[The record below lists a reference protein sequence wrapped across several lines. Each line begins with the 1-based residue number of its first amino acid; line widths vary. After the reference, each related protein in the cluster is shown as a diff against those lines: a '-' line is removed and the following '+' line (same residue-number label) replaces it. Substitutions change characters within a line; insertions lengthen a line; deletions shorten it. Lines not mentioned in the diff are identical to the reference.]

1 MRKVFGAIKTVLVW
15 VLMIFAVGMMVFT
28 FVSVST
34 FNKDNRSIFGYK
46 AMIVLSD
53 SMAKTDFKAG
63 DIVLVKDVDPAT
75 LQPGDII
82 TFTSKNK
89 DSYGQTI
96 THKIRKL
103 AKDVNGEPGFV
114 TYGTTTDTDDESLVD
129 YFSVKGKYQFSIPKV
144 GTFFNYLK
152 TVPGYICCILIPFLF
167 LIGIQ
172 GINTINVIRAY
183 RKEQAD
189 ALQAEKDQLAAER
202 KKTEEM
208 AAELEA
214 LKAKINKTDEL
225 DSDRKSESTDDS
237 SQE

>member
-1 MRKVFGAIKTVLVW
+1 MKKAIETIKNVLVW
-15 VLMIFAVGMMVFT
+15 LLMIFAVGMMAFT
-28 FVSVST
+28 FISVST

-53 SMAKTDFKAG
+53 SMAKTDFSAG
-63 DIVLVKDVDPAT
+63 DIVLVKSVDPAT

-144 GTFFNYLK
+144 GKFFNYLK
-152 TVPGYICCILIPFLF
+152 TVPGYICCILVPFLV

-172 GINTINVIRAY
+172 GINTLNVIRSY
-183 RKEQAD
+183 RKEQAE
-189 ALQAEKDQLAAER
+189 ALQAERDELAAEK

-214 LKAKINKTDEL
+214 LKAKINKSDE
-225 DSDRKSESTDDS
+225 SVSNDS
-237 SQE
+237 SKE

>member
-1 MRKVFGAIKTVLVW
+1 MRKAIETIKNVLVW
-15 VLMIFAVGMMVFT
+15 LLMIFAVGMMAFT
-28 FVSVST
+28 FISVST

-53 SMAKTDFKAG
+53 SMAKTDFSAG
-63 DIVLVKDVDPAT
+63 DIVLVKAVDPAT

-144 GTFFNYLK
+144 GKFFNYLK
-152 TVPGYICCILIPFLF
+152 TVPGYICCILVPFLV

-172 GINTINVIRAY
+172 GINTLNVIRSY
-183 RKEQAD
+183 RKEQAE
-189 ALQAEKDQLAAER
+189 ALQAERDELAAEK

-214 LKAKINKTDEL
+214 LKAKINKADE
-225 DSDRKSESTDDS
+225 SVSNDS
-237 SQE
+237 SKE

>member
-1 MRKVFGAIKTVLVW
+1 MKKAVETIKNVIVW
-15 VLMIFAVGMMVFT
+15 MLMIFAVGMMIFT

-53 SMAKTDFKAG
+53 SMAKTDFSAG
-63 DIVLVKDVDPAT
+63 DVVFIKEVDPST
-75 LQPGDII
+75 LSPGDII
-82 TFTSKNK
+82 TFSSKSRE
-89 DSYGQTI
+89 SYGQTV
-96 THKIRKL
+96 THKIRSI
-103 AKDVNGEPGFV
+103 AKDVNGNPAFV

-129 YFSVKGKYQFSIPKV
+129 YYSIKGKYQFSIPKV

-152 TVPGYICCILIPFLF
+152 TVPGYICCILIPFLI
-167 LIGIQ
+167 LIAVQ
-172 GINTINVIRAY
+172 GINTLNVIRSY

-189 ALQAEKDQLAAER
+189 ALQAEKDELAAQK

-214 LKAKINKTDEL
+214 LRAKINKAEES
-225 DSDRKSESTDDS
+225 DSAKDSDDS
-237 SQE
+237 SK

>member
-1 MRKVFGAIKTVLVW
+1 MKKAIETIKNVLVW
-15 VLMIFAVGMMVFT
+15 LLMIFAVGMMAFT
-28 FVSVST
+28 FISVST

-53 SMAKTDFKAG
+53 SMAKTDFSAG
-63 DIVLVKDVDPAT
+63 DIVLVKAVDPAT

-144 GTFFNYLK
+144 GKFFNYLK
-152 TVPGYICCILIPFLF
+152 TVPGYICCILVPFLV

-172 GINTINVIRAY
+172 GINTLNVIRSY
-183 RKEQAD
+183 RKEQAE
-189 ALQAEKDQLAAER
+189 ALQAERDELAAEK

-214 LKAKINKTDEL
+214 LKAKINKSDES
-225 DSDRKSESTDDS
+225 DSNDS
-237 SQE
+237 SKE